1 MCVCVFAQSCPNLC
15 DSMDCSTP
23 GSSVHGILQARILEW
38 LAISSS
44 RGASWCRDQAPV
56 PWGFCIGRQ
65 ILYHWVTWEV
75 PSVYHIHFHPWL
87 GYLGITNFGK
97 LEIWL
102 FKAKFVVHYY
112 EHNIRNAWLDDS
124 QAGIKTAGINVNN
137 IRYADDTTLIGR
149 KWGGTK
155 EPLHESGEWK
165 SWLKTQHSKN

>member
-1 MCVCVFAQSCPNLC
+1 MAKLWIPQLLCVCVCARSVAQLC
-15 DSMDCSTP
+15 LILYDPMDCSPP
-23 GSSVHGILQARILEW
+23 GSSVHGILQTRILEW

-56 PWGFCIGRQ
+56 PWGFCTGRQ
-65 ILYHWVTWEV
+65 ILHHWVTWEV

-124 QAGIKTAGINVNN
+124 QAGIKTVKRNVNSL
-137 IRYADDTTLIGR
+137 RYADDTTL
-149 KWGGTK
+149 
-155 EPLHESGEWK
+155 
-165 SWLKTQHSKN
+165 